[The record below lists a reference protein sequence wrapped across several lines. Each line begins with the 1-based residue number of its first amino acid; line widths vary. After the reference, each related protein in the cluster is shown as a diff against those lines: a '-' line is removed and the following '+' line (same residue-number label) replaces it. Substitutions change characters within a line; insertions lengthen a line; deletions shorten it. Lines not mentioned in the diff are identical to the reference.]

1 MPKESKKER
10 WTKPRHKAVFAFL
23 RAVMTP
29 FFKLKYNYRAIPAPK
44 IDGPCLILNNH
55 QATMDPF
62 FVAASFK
69 RPLYFFASDD
79 LFNLKVSPLIR
90 WLVNPIPKSKSLSDL
105 NAVRTAL
112 KVFREGGAVSI
123 APEGNRTLSGRLW
136 EMNDSIAKL
145 AKLSKVPVVIYNLF
159 GGYGT
164 DPRWGDGIR
173 RGTKYEGR
181 VKRIV
186 YPDEYAKMS
195 VGQLFEVIK
204 SELAVN
210 DVSSGERYK
219 SRRRAEYIERALY
232 MCPACGKVGTI
243 YSHGTR
249 FTCKSC
255 GVSAEYTEDLR
266 ISPPVCG
273 YERIYDWY
281 EWERG
286 EIAEKVHDGLKV
298 EDDGILFRESV
309 KFRKKVDLGGRAVS
323 IDRDNLYITGEKNY
337 VYALK
342 DIISVTAVGKRKLNF
357 YCGGKTLQIK
367 GGPRFCAVKY
377 VHIFDGLKA
386 IENKDG
392 QEATPAKDADSE
404 DEK

>member
-181 VKRIV
+181 VKRII
-186 YPDEYAKMS
+186 YPNE
-195 VGQLFEVIK
+195 
-204 SELAVN
+204 
-210 DVSSGERYK
+210 
-219 SRRRAEYIERALY
+219 
-232 MCPACGKVGTI
+232 
-243 YSHGTR
+243 
-249 FTCKSC
+249 
-255 GVSAEYTEDLR
+255 
-266 ISPPVCG
+266 
-273 YERIYDWY
+273 
-281 EWERG
+281 
-286 EIAEKVHDGLKV
+286 
-298 EDDGILFRESV
+298 
-309 KFRKKVDLGGRAVS
+309 
-323 IDRDNLYITGEKNY
+323 
-337 VYALK
+337 
-342 DIISVTAVGKRKLNF
+342 
-357 YCGGKTLQIK
+357 
-367 GGPRFCAVKY
+367 
-377 VHIFDGLKA
+377 
-386 IENKDG
+386 
-392 QEATPAKDADSE
+392 
-404 DEK
+404 